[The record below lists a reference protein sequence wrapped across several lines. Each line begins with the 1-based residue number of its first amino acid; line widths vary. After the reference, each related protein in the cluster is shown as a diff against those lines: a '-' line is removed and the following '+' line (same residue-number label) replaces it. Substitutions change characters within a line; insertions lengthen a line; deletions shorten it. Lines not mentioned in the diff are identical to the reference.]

1 MNTRHRLLLT
11 ASACAT
17 IAMFASGA
25 VAADVTTGIPSQEE
39 IGRQLKTRGL
49 PTLGTA
55 PAPAPGLAPGVAPA
69 STGPVPR
76 PREPGRRPIQP
87 AASHP
92 PTPPAAPPPVASP
105 SVTLRTITFEFGS
118 AQLKP
123 VSIETL
129 RNLGNA
135 LNQQLKDEKVFLIEG
150 HTDRTGT
157 RAYNDELS
165 KRRADAVKDYLVK
178 DMGVSP
184 DRLQTEGKGFSEP
197 ANPRKPYSGENRRV
211 VVVNTG
217 AS

>member
-1 MNTRHRLLLT
+1 MNTGHQLLLT
-11 ASACAT
+11 AFACAIVAV
-17 IAMFASGA
+17 IAPGVF
-25 VAADVTTGIPSQEE
+25 AADITTGAPSQEE

-55 PAPAPGLAPGVAPA
+55 PAPPPGLTPGVAPA
-69 STGPVPR
+69 STGSVPR
-76 PREPGRRPIQP
+76 PRET
-87 AASHP
+87 SHRSIHPPVSQP
-92 PTPPAAPPPVASP
+92 PTPPGASP

-118 AQLKP
+118 AQLRP
-123 VSIETL
+123 ESVETL

-135 LNQQLKDEKVFLIEG
+135 LNQQLKDEKVFVIEG

-178 DMGVSP
+178 DMGVSV

-197 ANPRKPYSGENRRV
+197 ANPRKPYAGENRRV
-211 VVVNTG
+211 VVVNLG
-217 AS
+217 A